1 MDTYQ
6 TEFSDN
12 RPEEKT
18 SIQIEQLL
26 SEFTFLE
33 EFKSDVCVPVEG
45 QRKQRGRG
53 ERSVR
58 LCVCVCVC
66 VCVC

>member
-1 MDTYQ
+1 MDTYRK
-6 TEFSDN
+6 EFSDN
-12 RPEEKT
+12 RLEEKT
-18 SIQIEQLL
+18 WIQVEQLL

-53 ERSVR
+53 ER
-58 LCVCVCVC
+58 CV
-66 VCVC
+66 